1 MVSESKMLDFLG
13 IGVQKA
19 GTTWLF
25 QCLMEH
31 PGIHGAMTTNNKE
44 LNFFNHNYEKG
55 YAWYHRRFTFGPWK
69 MGEYST
75 LYFPDK
81 NVPARVYRY
90 NPDIKLILSLR
101 NPVDRAYS
109 QHRHEI
115 RRDHIPESLYRFGE
129 ALKYNPTY
137 IEQGRYATHLE
148 YWLKFF
154 DLHKIHIILYDEIV
168 SQPAAVLKKLFTFL
182 DLDSDFQ
189 PSLQET
195 KQNVAHIYRSRALF
209 RLMSRTSKWLH
220 RYMGRRG
227 IEVIRATKIP
237 SRLRTFNEVD
247 FHETLVPPL
256 SEDELKCLRNE
267 FNDDI
272 ERLETLVGKD
282 LAHWKTRMQAK
293 QP

>member
-1 MVSESKMLDFLG
+1 MLDFLG

-19 GTTWLF
+19 ATTWLF
-25 QCLMEH
+25 RCLMEH
-31 PGIHGAMTTNNKE
+31 PGIRGAMTTNNKE

-55 YAWYHRRFTFGPWK
+55 YTWYHRRFTFGPWK

-75 LYFPDK
+75 LYFQDK
-81 NVPARVYRY
+81 NVPERVYRY

-115 RRDHIPESLYRFGE
+115 RRNRVAESLYRFGE

-154 DLHKIHIILYDEIV
+154 DLDKIHIILYDEIV
-168 SQPAAVLKKLFTFL
+168 SQPAAVLKKLFAFL

-195 KQNVAHIYRSRALF
+195 KQNVAHTYRSRALF
-209 RLMSRTSKWLH
+209 RVMSIASKWVQK
-220 RYMGRRG
+220 YVGKRG
-227 IEVIRATKIP
+227 IRIIQATKIP

-247 FHETLVPPL
+247 FDETLVPPL
-256 SEDELKCLRNE
+256 SENELKCLRNE
-267 FNDDI
+267 FNEDI

-282 LAHWKTRMQAK
+282 LAHWKI
-293 QP
+293 QPS

>member
-19 GTTWLF
+19 ATTWLF
-25 QCLMEH
+25 QCLKEH
-31 PGIHGAMTTNNKE
+31 PEIRGAKVRLNKE
-44 LNFFNHNYEKG
+44 LNFFNHNYVKG

-69 MGEYST
+69 VGEYSP
-75 LYFPDK
+75 LYFQDK

-115 RRDHIPESLYRFGE
+115 RRDRIPESLYRFGE

-137 IEQGRYATHLE
+137 IGQGKYATHLE
-148 YWLKFF
+148 CWLKFF
-154 DLHKIHIILYDEIV
+154 DLHKIHIILYDEIS
-168 SQPAAVLKKLFTFL
+168 SQPAAVLRELFAFL
-182 DLDSDFQ
+182 DVDSDFQ
-189 PSLQET
+189 PSLLKKKE
-195 KQNVAHIYRSRALF
+195 NVAHRYRSRALF
-209 RLMSRTSKWLH
+209 RLMSRASKWLH
-220 RYMGRRG
+220 RYVGRRG
-227 IEVIRATKIP
+227 IAMIRATKIP
-237 SRLRTFNEVD
+237 SRLRTFNEVE
-247 FHETLVPPL
+247 FVETLVPPL
-256 SEDELKCLRNE
+256 SEDELKYLRNE

-282 LAHWKTRMQAK
+282 LAHWKTRI
-293 QP
+293 